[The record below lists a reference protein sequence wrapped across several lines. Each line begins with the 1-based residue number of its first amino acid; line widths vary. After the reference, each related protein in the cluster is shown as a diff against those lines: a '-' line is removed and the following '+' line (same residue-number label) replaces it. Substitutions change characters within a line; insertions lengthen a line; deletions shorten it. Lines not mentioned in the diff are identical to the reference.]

1 MLGHLE
7 ARQLLPPLVVL
18 QELAKNPAL
27 PLGVVRDYVARQLAA
42 ESAAIEQ
49 DRAQIAKLAAETAA
63 LRAEATDLKNKV
75 CPRNGI
81 NQGNLFEGYFS

>member
-7 ARQLLPPLVVL
+7 ARQLLPPLLVL

-42 ESAAIEQ
+42 DSAAIEQ
-49 DRAQIAKLAAETAA
+49 DRAQIAKLATETAA
-63 LRAEATDLKNKV
+63 LRAEATELKTNVRGLHVWKEKS
-75 CPRNGI
+75 PKP
-81 NQGNLFEGYFS
+81 

>member
-42 ESAAIEQ
+42 ESATIEQ

-63 LRAEATDLKNKV
+63 LRAEATDLKTKV
-75 CPRNGI
+75 RALRAFQSP
-81 NQGNLFEGYFS
+81 EP